1 MTARLPQRRRD
12 DDYLATL
19 RCETVAV
26 LYHAMKGVPK
36 KSVAGALGR
45 GREYVE
51 RQILGLD
58 PNDLEMLC
66 RTVDSLLEQ
75 GVPEEQAKAPV
86 LYLAEAYLW
95 PEDGEEISLALA
107 NRLVAALLRAAGSTA
122 AAAQRAL
129 DDGELDRSERA
140 EINQL
145 LDQLEAATVALRRA
159 VNARP
164 APEPKPVARVRM
176 VRT

>member
-19 RCETVAV
+19 RCETAAV
-26 LYHAMKGVPK
+26 LYHAMK
-36 KSVAGALGR
+36 
-45 GREYVE
+45 
-51 RQILGLD
+51 
-58 PNDLEMLC
+58 
-66 RTVDSLLEQ
+66 
-75 GVPEEQAKAPV
+75 
-86 LYLAEAYLW
+86 
-95 PEDGEEISLALA
+95 
-107 NRLVAALLRAAGSTA
+107 
-122 AAAQRAL
+122 RAL

-164 APEPKPVARVRM
+164 APEPKPVARVLCGWW
-176 VRT
+176 